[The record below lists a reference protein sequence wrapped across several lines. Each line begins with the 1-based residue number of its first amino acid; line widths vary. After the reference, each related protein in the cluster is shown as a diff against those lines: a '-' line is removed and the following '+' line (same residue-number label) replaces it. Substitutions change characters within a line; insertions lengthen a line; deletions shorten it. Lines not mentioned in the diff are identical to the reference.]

1 MTTAASE
8 KIDLLIYGPTKP
20 VVDNGFS
27 ERFERY
33 KCETPEDVERLA
45 PDAELDDWL
54 TAWRLH
60 GGPAGIEVVEAR
72 RGE

>member
-27 ERFERY
+27 ERFERH
-33 KCETPEDVERLA
+33 KCETLEDVERLA
-45 PDAELDDWL
+45 PDVVQ
-54 TAWRLH
+54 RIR
-60 GGPAGIEVVEAR
+60 GIAVIDEASVAALAA
-72 RGE
+72 